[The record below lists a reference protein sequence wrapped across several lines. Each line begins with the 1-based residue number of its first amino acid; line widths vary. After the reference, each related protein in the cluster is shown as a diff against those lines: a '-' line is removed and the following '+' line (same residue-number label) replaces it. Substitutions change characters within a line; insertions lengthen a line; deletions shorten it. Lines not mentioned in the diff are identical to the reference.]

1 MITRPMIDS
10 PPSLSS
16 PVNSSSRYV
25 EVCCAYPCGD
35 PCPTTPYQTDG
46 PNTRAHPFLKCR
58 SILRPQVPHYRS
70 QTQSRHRER
79 LASAPI
85 GMTVS
90 LAIACRWGASDRQ
103 HASVSA
109 SADEYLYCLLYLRRA
124 RASCVLDSRAGS
136 TEATGPATQLVGVPG
151 DASSRTP
158 HLCRYLA
165 SSAMVA
171 LYCFFPPHES
181 DLSALMLPP
190 PKPRCQI
197 TDEIHQQHLLVLNSQ
212 DVPCLSGS
220 NRPGVPVESPRCHP

>member
-1 MITRPMIDS
+1 MIDS

-109 SADEYLYCLLYLRRA
+109 SADEYLYCLLYLRTTWYRGRERRACWTPVLGVPRPRA
-124 RASCVLDSRAGS
+124 RPHSSLAFPETPLLGHPTYAG
-136 TEATGPATQLVGVPG
+136 TLQALRWWHCI
-151 DASSRTP
+151 ASSLRM
-158 HLCRYLA
+158 RA
-165 SSAMVA
+165 
-171 LYCFFPPHES
+171 
-181 DLSALMLPP
+181 
-190 PKPRCQI
+190 I
-197 TDEIHQQHLLVLNSQ
+197 
-212 DVPCLSGS
+212 CL
-220 NRPGVPVESPRCHP
+220 H